1 MTLDKST
8 LVRSTRI
15 RLCKPRRTI
24 GARALAKS
32 PSTNRAY
39 HFERSAPTLLPT
51 FAPAKVS
58 AHAVEKSLCAFCH
71 FLQQQSFVFQH
82 LVDSFGKNTAG

>member
-32 PSTNRAY
+32 PSTNRAD
-39 HFERSAPTLLPT
+39 HFDRSSSHLRSREGVGPCSGEISLESTTGAPGSPTPSFLL
-51 FAPAKVS
+51 S
-58 AHAVEKSLCAFCH
+58 Y
-71 FLQQQSFVFQH
+71 
-82 LVDSFGKNTAG
+82 